1 MEDLTP
7 ALLQKIQ
14 KKYQKELKSNPRVTL
29 LEAKV
34 KSKNASY
41 VDVDALAYE
50 YGRSLAIAFKEIK
63 GADLPNQKLYYN
75 IADKLITPMLREN
88 SSRVIAA
95 CVSTQEAL
103 NEKAKIGLKAKAPR
117 IDDEKIHD
125 LVWKASQYETYE
137 EAKWLLDAP
146 VIANSKAVVVQS
158 IKDNAEFQY
167 RAGLGPKIIRTT
179 DGSCCEWCSSIAGVY
194 DYDKAPKEIYQRHRD
209 CTCMVD
215 YLPGD
220 GRRQNVHSRKWYAD
234 ESASAKENYR
244 NAILRRD

>member
-7 ALLQKIQ
+7 ALLSKIQ
-14 KKYQKELKSNPRVTL
+14 KKYQKELKSNPRVAL

-88 SSRVIAA
+88 SSRVIEA

-117 IDDEKIHD
+117 IDTEKIHD
-125 LVWKASQYETYE
+125 LAWKASQYETYE
-137 EAKWLLDAP
+137 EAKWLLDVP
-146 VIANSKAVVVQS
+146 VIANSQAVVVQS
-158 IKDNAEFQY
+158 IKDNAEFQNK
-167 RAGLGPKIIRTT
+167 AGLKPKIVRTSS
-179 DGSCCEWCSSIAGVY
+179 GHCCKWCDEVAGVY
-194 DYDKAPKEIYQRHRD
+194 RYPDVPRDVYRRHRG
-209 CTCMVD
+209 CTCSVD
-215 YLPGD
+215 YYPGD
-220 GRRQNVHSRKWYAD
+220 GRVQNVHSRQWYSE
-234 ESASAKENYR
+234 ESEEAKRKYDS
-244 NAILRRD
+244 LKK